1 MSKYRRTN
9 PILPSERKNLEK
21 FFKNRNGKA
30 LIRIHSILLSSR
42 GYTIDEICKIY
53 CVTRQ
58 TVYVWLNNW
67 EKYGIQGLLDK
78 KEIDKKLRTTQYQQQ
93 KSDKGINGKMM

>member
-1 MSKYRRTN
+1 MSKYRRIN

-21 FFKNRNGKA
+21 IVKNGNGKI

-42 GYTIDEICKIY
+42 GYTIDEICKIH

-58 TVYVWLNNW
+58 TVYAWLNNW
-67 EKYGIQGLLDK
+67 EKHGIQGLLGK
-78 KEIDKKLRTTQYQQQ
+78 KEIARKTRKTQSKQQ
-93 KSDKGINGKMM
+93 NTAEFR